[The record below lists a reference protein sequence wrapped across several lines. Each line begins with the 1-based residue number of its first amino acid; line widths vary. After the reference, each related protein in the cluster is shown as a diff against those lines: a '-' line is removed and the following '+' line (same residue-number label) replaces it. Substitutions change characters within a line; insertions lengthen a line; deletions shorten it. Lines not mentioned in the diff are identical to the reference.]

1 VSEIK
6 DQRIY
11 LGPRLHAFGIGYGNV
26 FYNQLHP
33 RLEEVIAKCPAI
45 AGLLVPVEQCGVV
58 RRELHFDYAH
68 NMRGT
73 RGKYVTFYREIQN
86 WLKSQS
92 RKTKQTPTIEVKH
105 HHA

>member
-1 VSEIK
+1 MNEIR
-6 DQRIY
+6 DQVIY
-11 LGPRLHAFGIGYGNV
+11 LGPRLHAFGIGYGNA
-26 FYNQLHP
+26 FYNETHP
-33 RLEEVIAKCPAI
+33 RVKDAIKKCPAV

-58 RRELHFDYAH
+58 RRELNFDYAH

-73 RGKYVTFYREIQN
+73 SGKYVTFYREIQN
-86 WLKSQS
+86 WLQRHS